1 MDKIADAVWLWKTK
15 DDETALRKILLPIE
29 TLVDDLPEIV
39 VKDATVGALA
49 HGATLA
55 RPGVVKIDKGITK
68 GNIVR
73 IMTLKGEVVALA
85 EMFVDSSEIEE
96 MTNGEIAKSQSVLM
110 EVDIYPR
117 AWKTE

>member
-1 MDKIADAVWLWKTK
+1 
-15 DDETALRKILLPIE
+15 
-29 TLVDDLPEIV
+29 
-39 VKDATVGALA
+39 
-49 HGATLA
+49 
-55 RPGVVKIDKGITK
+55 
-68 GNIVR
+68 
-73 IMTLKGEVVALA
+73 MTLKGEVVALA